1 LVDFGCSG
9 TEPGIPFSL
18 HFQAQGA
25 NAVLNLDR
33 HDSITEVTRMNA
45 ARASVNSSAIVKK
58 GGNESGVSQSHLQL
72 AALLHF
78 VAAPFG

>member
-1 LVDFGCSG
+1 
-9 TEPGIPFSL
+9 
-18 HFQAQGA
+18 
-25 NAVLNLDR
+25 
-33 HDSITEVTRMNA
+33 MNA